1 MRENATIF
9 VVDDDAAIRDSLRW
23 VIESNG
29 WKVEAHPSAEAFLD
43 SYTPSRLGCLIL
55 DVRMPGMSGPELQK
69 LLNER
74 QCSLP
79 IIFISAHGTV
89 PTAVRAMQAGAVDF
103 IMKPYNNVTLLERI
117 DKCVERA
124 RQHADINR
132 QGNIVR
138 ERLAKLTAREREIL
152 ELVVTGKSNK
162 QMAAQLQISIKT
174 VEAHRAKIMS
184 KLQVHSLAEL
194 VSLALTH
201 QITKGK
207 P

>member
-1 MRENATIF
+1 
-9 VVDDDAAIRDSLRW
+9 
-23 VIESNG
+23 
-29 WKVEAHPSAEAFLD
+29 
-43 SYTPSRLGCLIL
+43 
-55 DVRMPGMSGPELQK
+55 
-69 LLNER
+69 
-74 QCSLP
+74 
-79 IIFISAHGTV
+79 
-89 PTAVRAMQAGAVDF
+89 MQAGAVDF